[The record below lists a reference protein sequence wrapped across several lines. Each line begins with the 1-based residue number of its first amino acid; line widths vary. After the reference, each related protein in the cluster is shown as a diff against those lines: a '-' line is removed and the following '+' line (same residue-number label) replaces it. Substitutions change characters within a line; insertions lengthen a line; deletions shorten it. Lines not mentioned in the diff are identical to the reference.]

1 MKAKVR
7 FILAACVLGLLMTG
21 PFALTALLLY
31 ADAKDAERAA
41 FAEFLLPRLPLGGFM
56 TLMGFVGGIIL
67 LRSLFQQYVHGLLRM
82 AETLRLMLGAN
93 RNFRVAPD
101 GPPEV
106 RELARAAN
114 DLAQQ
119 RDELLNDVEDQIRQ
133 AKATVEEE
141 KNRLAALMSELALG
155 VVVCNLDG
163 RILLY
168 NSRARLQFKALAQGP
183 TSMSGGALIGLG
195 RSIFSI
201 LERGQITH
209 SLENIQQRLRKGSAE
224 PTANFITTT
233 RGGQLL
239 RCQMAPVLRTG
250 ASGSAGE
257 KPNGIPPGS
266 PAKQGGDDVSGQ
278 AAPVQEKT
286 LDNAL
291 GADLQVT
298 GYVLTI
304 ENITRNFE
312 REAER
317 DQALQALTDGNRAAL
332 GNIRAAVE
340 TLIDSPEMEADY
352 RERFTRV
359 IADEAAAM
367 SQRLEATMS
376 RFADALKTRW
386 PLEDVLAVD
395 ILAAAARRIED
406 KLKLP
411 IKHEDQDA
419 SLWMRVDSFS
429 LIQAITFLAARLQ
442 DHYEIRELR
451 LRLATEGS
459 MVFVDLIWSGTT
471 VSSETLYTW
480 ELEPMNIGSETSPLT
495 LRDVVD
501 RHGGEIWYQREKA
514 AHRAFFRIVLPAAAM
529 PDAPVIDQAQHLHS
543 DSRPE
548 YYDFDLFAARDA
560 AGSGID
566 LDRKLTELA
575 YSVFDTETTGL
586 QPSEGDE
593 IIQMGAVR
601 IVNNRLLRQEIFD
614 QLVDPVIPLKPEGIT
629 IHGITEAMV
638 NGQPRLDVVLPA
650 FHEFCAE
657 TVLVAHNAAF
667 DMRFFQLKEDSL
679 GVRFTQPVLDTLLL
693 SAVIHP
699 NQESHRLESIAERL
713 GINVIGRHT
722 ALGDAFVTGEVFLK
736 MIPLL
741 ADMGIVTLRQ
751 ALDAAQKTYF
761 ARVKY

>member
-7 FILAACVLGLLMTG
+7 LILAACVLGLLMTG
-21 PFALTALLLY
+21 PFLLTVGILW
-31 ADAKDAERAA
+31 ADLGAEERAG
-41 FAEFLLPRLPLGGFM
+41 FLVALDRWLPIGGLITIIGLFLG
-56 TLMGFVGGIIL
+56 LQL
-67 LRSLFQQYVHGLLRM
+67 LRALFQQYVHGLLRM

-93 RNFRVAPD
+93 RNFRVAPE

-119 RDELLNDVEDQIRQ
+119 RDELLNDVEEQIRS

-141 KNRLAALMSELALG
+141 KNRLAALMSELAMG
-155 VVVCNLDG
+155 VIVCNLDG

-168 NSRARLQFKALAQGP
+168 NSRARLQFKALSQGP

-224 PTANFITTT
+224 PTANFITST

-239 RCQMAPVLRTG
+239 RAQMAPVL
-250 ASGSAGE
+250 GSAERAENLG
-257 KPNGIPPGS
+257 NPPGPLS
-266 PAKQGGDDVSGQ
+266 EKGGDEVSSQ
-278 AAPVQEKT
+278 AAPAQGVSAT
-286 LDNAL
+286 TMV
-291 GADLQVT
+291 GAELHVT

-340 TLIDSPEMEADY
+340 TLLDSPEMETDT

-367 SQRLEATMS
+367 SSKLEATMS
-376 RFADALKTRW
+376 RFADSLKTRW
-386 PLEDVLAVD
+386 PLEDVLGID

-406 KLKLP
+406 RLQLP
-411 IKHEDQDA
+411 IKHEDQDTE
-419 SLWMRVDSFS
+419 LWMRVDSFA
-429 LIQAITFLAARLQ
+429 LIQAITFLASRLQ
-442 DHYEIRELR
+442 DHYAIRELR
-451 LRLATEGS
+451 LRLSAEGR

-471 VSSETLYTW
+471 ISSETLYAW
-480 ELEPMNIGSETSPLT
+480 ELEPMTVGVETSPLT
-495 LRDVVD
+495 LRDVID
-501 RHGGEIWYQREKA
+501 RHGGEIWYQRDKA
-514 AHRAFFRIVLPAAAM
+514 VHSAFFRIVLPAAVT
-529 PDAPVIDQAQHLHS
+529 PEAPATDQAQHLHS

-548 YYDFDLFAARDA
+548 YYDFDLFATRDA

-566 LDRKLTELA
+566 PERRLTDLA

-586 QPSEGDE
+586 QPSAGDE
-593 IIQMGAVR
+593 IIQLGAVR

-614 QLVDPVIPLKPEGIT
+614 QLVDPVIPLKPEGIP

-638 NGQPRLDVVLPA
+638 NGQPKLDAVLPA

-693 SAVIHP
+693 SAVLHP

-722 ALGDAFVTGEVFLK
+722 ALGDAYVTGEVFLK

-751 ALDAAQKTYF
+751 ALDASQQTWF